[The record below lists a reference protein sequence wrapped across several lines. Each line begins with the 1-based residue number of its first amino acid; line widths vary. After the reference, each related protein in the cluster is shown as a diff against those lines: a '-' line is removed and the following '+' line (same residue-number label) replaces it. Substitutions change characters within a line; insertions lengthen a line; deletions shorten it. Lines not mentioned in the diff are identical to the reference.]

1 MDIDEE
7 SHALTYQNQLHG
19 STEAGSGGFFLSRP
33 PIVRKM
39 NHRKTSVVK
48 GSHGSS
54 VGKILLRQ
62 ARM

>member
-1 MDIDEE
+1 MNIDED
-7 SHALTYQNQLHG
+7 SHAHTYQNQLHS

-48 GSHGSS
+48 GSHGFS
-54 VGKILLRQ
+54 VGEILLRQ

>member
-1 MDIDEE
+1 MNIDED
-7 SHALTYQNQLHG
+7 SHAHTYQNQLHS

-54 VGKILLRQ
+54 VGEILLRR
-62 ARM
+62 ARI